1 VVAVSLREVRQE
13 RRRFLHQEACST
25 SRPPR
30 RLLQRDS
37 GIVSYRWQR
46 WIVEPRCAT
55 FPSDETRRPAA
66 VAGDRRRHHRSG
78 AHARRMEE
86 HERHLHSSPGHRSSD
101 PQPHRVAAAR
111 AAARV
116 RDARQGVENGHAIAA
131 LRTGHDSGGPLDL
144 HAAAVPTQ
152 DRIDEDAADRR
163 QERTVL
169 GEPRAQRREARS
181 ARTDGGRS
189 GCDIRT
195 IQELLGHKDVRT
207 TMIYTHVLNRGG
219 RGVKSP
225 LDR

>member
-1 VVAVSLREVRQE
+1 MLFRAR
-13 RRRFLHQEACST
+13 
-25 SRPPR
+25 
-30 RLLQRDS
+30 
-37 GIVSYRWQR
+37 
-46 WIVEPRCAT
+46 
-55 FPSDETRRPAA
+55 A
-66 VAGDRRRHHRSG
+66 VAEWLVVEAAPATDELQAGACQECLDVRPRQLSVAKVDRRAALRHLSVGTKRVDRLRWRATVAASNRSG
-78 AHARRMEE
+78 AHARRMEG

-101 PQPHRVAAAR
+101 PRPHRVAAAR

-116 RDARQGVENGHAIAA
+116 RDARKGVENGHAIAA

-189 GCDIRT
+189 GCDIRS

-207 TMIYTHVLNRGG
+207 TVIYTTSSTGG